1 MLYSNNYF
9 KLGEMKD
16 DQKALYTLQTSKCQ
30 LQRTP
35 ALHSADSSNQE
46 FYIMISMK
54 EANHKFKILKFKL
67 QFLKLLAIQATKKKR
82 RKNHQKNTLKAPKYP
97 AAHIVWKED
106 SMFW

>member
-67 QFLKLLAIQATKKKR
+67 QFLKLLAIQATKKK
-82 RKNHQKNTLKAPKYP
+82 KKEGKPPKK
-97 AAHIVWKED
+97 HIKSPQISSSTYCLERG
-106 SMFW
+106 